1 MSRSFSAFV
10 IAGTHSGVGK
20 TTVTLGLLAALR
32 CRKLKVQPFKVGPD
46 FIDPGLHREVA
57 GTVSHNLDG
66 WMLSRNYNFKTFRK
80 NSHGRDVA
88 VVEGVMGLFDGFE
101 GKSDHGSTAEMAKWL
116 DLPVVLVVDASAMAR
131 SAAAMIL
138 GFLRFDPKL
147 KVIGVIFNRI
157 AGTGHLHYLEDA
169 MASLSKVECLGGLPY
184 DDRIKLPERHLGLVT
199 AEEGLIDQKLS
210 RLLADWIENHVD
222 LDCLLAKSRAASSI
236 PKINDG
242 NRPSASGGAV
252 TIGVARDK
260 AFCFYYPDNLHLLQ
274 AAGARLVPF
283 SPMCDR
289 TLPSGVRGLY
299 LGGGYPELY
308 ARDLARNRS
317 MREAVRGFIESGGV
331 VYAECGGFMYLSQG
345 LTDSRARSFP
355 MVGIY
360 PVRTR
365 MLSRF
370 KAFGY
375 REIAIKRG
383 SFFPSGCRAR
393 GHEFHY
399 SELEGNFSP
408 TRKIKKVYVLSAKEE
423 KREEGF
429 QYKNC
434 LASYVHLH
442 FGSNPKLATGL
453 VEAAGKVSC
462 QPAGKLL
469 KDRRTRSI

>member
-46 FIDPGLHREVA
+46 FIDPGLHCEVA

-66 WMLSRNYNFKTFRK
+66 WMLSRNYNLYIFRK

-88 VVEGVMGLFDGFE
+88 VVEGVMGLFDGFG
-101 GKSDHGSTAEMAKWL
+101 GKNDRGSTAEMAKWL
-116 DLPVVLVVDASAMAR
+116 GLPVVLVVDASAMAR

-157 AGTGHLHYLEDA
+157 ASKGHLRYLEEA
-169 MASLSKVECLGGLPY
+169 IAALPKVECLGGLPY
-184 DDRIKLPERHLGLVT
+184 DERIKLPERHLGLVT
-199 AEEGLIDQKLS
+199 AEEGLVDRKLS
-210 RLLADWIENHVD
+210 RLLADWIEHHVD
-222 LDCLLAKSRAASSI
+222 LDCLLAKSRTASLI
-236 PKINDG
+236 PKISDG
-242 NRPSASGGAV
+242 TRAAANGAV

-274 AAGARLVPF
+274 VAGARLVPF
-283 SPMCDR
+283 SPIRDR
-289 TLPSGVRGLY
+289 TLPSDVRGLY
-299 LGGGYPELY
+299 FGGGYPELY

-331 VYAECGGFMYLSQG
+331 VYAECGGFMYLTQG
-345 LTDSRARSFP
+345 LTDSRGRSFP
-355 MVGIY
+355 MAGIY

-365 MLSRF
+365 MLSRL

-383 SFFPSGCRAR
+383 SFFPSDSHAR

-399 SELEGNFSP
+399 SELAESFLP
-408 TRKIKKVYVLSAKEE
+408 TKRIRKVYVLSAKEE

-429 QYKNC
+429 HYKNC

-442 FGSNPKLATGL
+442 FGSNPTLATAL
-453 VEAAGKVSC
+453 VEAAGKSLLS
-462 QPAGKLL
+462 AGG
-469 KDRRTRSI
+469 